1 MKDAEVCYSP
11 LISVASGCGWRRRW
25 NPRLLRGALAT
36 ATGVWGLLLVV
47 YWRALRLIIG
57 KIHVQQDQQ
66 NYPDDRAS
74 NYILEVLQPKLV
86 LQFPGLLLKL
96 RGTVLQS
103 ISPLIQ
109 LRELLVT
116 LQDFF
121 NIVFHDADHLVYLG
135 LLLSHA
141 SLGHDL
147 LHLLRSGK
155 RLAIWA
161 EGSPVWRRLWRRGR
175 RRFGRH
181 LGCE

>member
-1 MKDAEVCYSP
+1 MKDAEVCYGP
-11 LISVASGCGWRRRW
+11 LICVATRCGW

-36 ATGVWGLLLVV
+36 AARVRGLLLVIV
-47 YWRALRLIIG
+47 YWRALRLVVG

-74 NYILEVLQPKLV
+74 NDILEVLQPKLV

-96 RGTVLQS
+96 RGTILQS

-121 NIVFHDADHLVYLG
+121 NIVFHDADHLIYLG

-141 SLGHDL
+141 SLGHNL
-147 LHLLRSGK
+147 LHLLRPGK
-155 RLAIWA
+155 WLAVGPEGTAIW
-161 EGSPVWRRLWRRGR
+161 GRLRRRWRR
-175 RRFGRH
+175 RRFGGH
-181 LGCE
+181 LRCE